1 MGNCIN
7 ILVLSPS
14 LKKEKSLSSEEE
26 YEVLEKTICS
36 QHTQKLRYAE
46 LYYLVSQYYSS
57 NGDSCKSQKVKIV
70 LTKKQLEILVN
81 NVKDLQSG
89 KTRGRSFRG
98 RKRSKK
104 WRPSLDTIPEL

>member
-14 LKKEKSLSSEEE
+14 LKKEKALSSEEE

-36 QHTQKLRYAE
+36 HTQKLRYAE
-46 LYYLVSQYYSS
+46 LYYLVSQFYSS

-70 LTKKQLEILVN
+70 LTKMQLEILVN

-89 KTRGRSFRG
+89 KTRVRSFRG

-104 WRPSLDTIPEL
+104 WKPSLDTIPEL

>member
-14 LKKEKSLSSEEE
+14 LKKEKALSSEEE
-26 YEVLEKTICS
+26 YEAICS
-36 QHTQKLRYAE
+36 QHTQKLRYAD
-46 LYYLVSQYYSS
+46 LYYLVSQFYSNNS
-57 NGDSCKSQKVKIV
+57 DSCKSQKVKIV
-70 LTKKQLEILVN
+70 LTQKQLEILVN

-89 KTRGRSFRG
+89 KTRVRSFRG
-98 RKRSKK
+98 RKRSTK